1 MKANSNMIKFL
12 KQYMKDNNLS
22 QNAMARKIGM
32 DESNFSK
39 VLNGQRK
46 INRLD
51 HIQKVAS
58 KLDVNPVSLWD
69 VGANVGSE
77 GGERGE

>member
-1 MKANSNMIKFL
+1 MKTNSNMIKFL

-58 KLDVNPVSLWD
+58 KLGVNPTSLWD
-69 VGANVGSE
+69 IEANVGSE
-77 GGERGE
+77 GGERGK